1 MFTIV
6 FILYFWRVKLV
17 VGILGLIW
25 KLYIGVVFVIT
36 AIIYYPLIVPF
47 LYKESNKRIAFKLF
61 ISWSQVFQL
70 LCFYFKHV
78 EWKERI
84 PDGPYIIIANHASY
98 LDIFVMPSLFPDHE
112 FLFLGKSELL
122 KYPLIKT
129 YFKKL
134 NIPIYRGDDR
144 RSARALIS
152 AMKAVKK
159 GWSLVIFP
167 EGGIPD
173 NDNPKMIPFKPGA
186 FKIAQ
191 NTGVP
196 IIPVTFLNNHTL
208 FSDPTNILGQARPG
222 ISKVIVH
229 KPIYAHDYEHMGL
242 EELSEYCHQ
251 IINAPLLE
259 RYPHLND

>member
-1 MFTIV
+1 
-6 FILYFWRVKLV
+6 
-17 VGILGLIW
+17 
-25 KLYIGVVFVIT
+25 
-36 AIIYYPLIVPF
+36 
-47 LYKESNKRIAFKLF
+47 
-61 ISWSQVFQL
+61 
-70 LCFYFKHV
+70 
-78 EWKERI
+78 
-84 PDGPYIIIANHASY
+84 
-98 LDIFVMPSLFPDHE
+98 MPSIFTDYE

-144 RSARALIS
+144 RSARALIT

-173 NDNPKMIPFKPGA
+173 DNNPKMIQFKPGA

-191 NTGVP
+191 NTSVP
-196 IIPVTFLNNHTL
+196 VIPVTFMNNHKL
-208 FSDPTNILGQARPG
+208 FSDPTNILGPARPG

-229 KPIYAHDYEHMGL
+229 EPIYAHEYDNMSM
-242 EELSEYCHQ
+242 EELSDYCHKT
-251 IINAPLLE
+251 INAPLLE

>member
-1 MFTIV
+1 MKL
-6 FILYFWRVKLV
+6 IL
-17 VGILGLIW
+17 GILGLIW
-25 KLYIGVVFVIT
+25 KLYIAIVFAVT

-47 LYKESNKRIAFKLF
+47 LYKEKNKKIAFKLF
-61 ISWSQVFQL
+61 VSWSQVFQL
-70 LCFYFKHV
+70 LCFYFKQV
-78 EWKERI
+78 EWRAKVPE
-84 PDGPYIIIANHASY
+84 GPYIIIANHSSY
-98 LDIFVMPSLFPDHE
+98 LDIFLMPSIFPDHE
-112 FLFLGKSELL
+112 FLFLGKSEIL

-144 RSARALIS
+144 RSARAMIT

-173 NDNPKMIPFKPGA
+173 NDNPRMIPFKAGA

-196 IIPVTFLNNHTL
+196 VIPVTFLNNHTL
-208 FSDPTNILGQARPG
+208 FSDPTQILGLARPG
-222 ISKVIVH
+222 ISKLIVH
-229 KPIYAHDYEHMGL
+229 QPIFAHTYGEM
-242 EELSEYCHQ
+242 ELDEFSEYCHE

-259 RYPHLND
+259 RYPHLNE